1 MLHRDDSPVK
11 QQQIHDRVRAIILQS
26 TDKITKNLRVETGRI
41 SDTRIKQI
49 QVYKGAG
56 GKTYVIEAA
65 LSTSLAG
72 EIDGGVVLKFANDLE
87 AEVSNAERLARHL
100 TSRQR
105 DWENWKKNHEL
116 SVRIRRY
123 PDHVFSP
130 QVIHVIPEVKALVLE
145 FLSGFD
151 PLMRHSIQMDD
162 RWGYAGYA
170 LARLHGSEQ
179 IKTSVQLYKPLFEHL
194 KSFNVDTRYLDYWYE
209 ILKQSKGGVEF
220 IHGDSHMSNILVS
233 RTSIAW
239 IDSIMLPKLD
249 RMDDVGYI
257 VSHAVQEHIAERI
270 AHGIDFN
277 NFIST
282 ITRSWIPLL
291 LTTYKQTYDI
301 SQLYS
306 RLPIDFFLGSH
317 LIIRAALWEKN
328 IADYLIRLGQ
338 YFIHEM
344 PFSNLLTE

>member
-1 MLHRDDSPVK
+1 MSDFEPSSEK

-26 TDKITKNLRVETGRI
+26 GDKITANVRVVTGLI
-41 SDTRIKQI
+41 SDTRLKQI
-49 QVYKGAG
+49 RCFTGAG

-72 EIDGGVVLKFANDLE
+72 EIDGGIVLKFANDLE

-100 TSRQR
+100 TIRQR
-105 DWENWKKNHEL
+105 DWESWKENHDL
-116 SVRIRRY
+116 PLRIRRY

-130 QVIHVIPEVKALVLE
+130 QVIQVIPEVKALLLE
-145 FLSGFD
+145 FLSGFN
-151 PLMRHSIQMDD
+151 PLIQHTLEPND

-179 IKTSVQLYKPLFEHL
+179 LQTSVQLYNPLFKLL
-194 KSFNVDTRYLDYWYE
+194 KQYIDERYIDYWIA
-209 ILKQSKGGVEF
+209 ILEQSKGGVEF

-233 RTSIAW
+233 PASIAW

-249 RMDDVGYI
+249 RMDDIGYI
-257 VSHAVQEHIAERI
+257 LSHVVQEEVAKNISI
-270 AHGIDFN
+270 GID
-277 NFIST
+277 IKTLSSS
-282 ITRSWIPLL
+282 ITRSWVPLI

-301 SQLYS
+301 SQIYS

-317 LIIRAALWEKN
+317 LIIRAGLWEKN
-328 IADYLIRLGQ
+328 IADILVKLGQ
-338 YFIHEM
+338 HFIHDM
-344 PFSNLLTE
+344 PVSKLLEE